1 MNKAAKE
8 VGSAIMQMDFR
19 TVVVGGKAYT
29 VMPPTIEKIASVGYY
44 FSEAKDGGSIK
55 EVIASLA
62 DARLWAHALSWLIE
76 GNDSLYDT
84 FCKADANELVDAL
97 VESLSLISAENFLK
111 LLALTKNVARL
122 TAKPK

>member
-8 VGSAIMQMDFR
+8 VGAAIMQMDFR

-29 VMPPTIEKIASVGYY
+29 VMPPTIDKIAGAGYY
-44 FSEAKDGGSIK
+44 SSGAKDGGSIK

-62 DARLWAHALSWLIE
+62 DAKLWAHALSWIIE
-76 GNDSLYDT
+76 GNDSLYET
-84 FCKADANELVDAL
+84 FCKADVNELVDAL
-97 VESLSLISAENFLK
+97 VEALSLISAENFLK
-111 LLALTKNVARL
+111 LLVLMRNVAKL